1 VAEQTSENSRNQR
14 RPWRGSRALGAL
26 LLLLA
31 CLFFFY
37 GFASEPRAGLLSPTL
52 LANLREVDPGKF
64 YRSGQ
69 LSDSQLRHTIDAF
82 GIRTIINLRGHST
95 NHDWYQ
101 VEAAVAS
108 QRSVSLHNIH
118 LSARGIPHRREL
130 ADLLDLYRS
139 AERPILVHCDGGA
152 DRAGEASAI
161 YQIEYMGKSRAEA
174 LEMLTLR
181 YRHLSWWK
189 PAKRYFIERYR
200 GEDWLLNEYNPCSDE
215 YEYYDKAKYCT
226 SGSRSETLRRSLS

>member
-1 VAEQTSENSRNQR
+1 MPPTPLPESSPEEAQASKNSPTR
-14 RPWRGSRALGAL
+14 RRRWPESRALGAVL
-26 LLLLA
+26 LFLVCLL
-31 CLFFFY
+31 FFY
-37 GFASEPRAGLLSPTL
+37 GYASEPRAGLLSPTL

-69 LSDSQLRHTIDAF
+69 LSDTQLRHTIDAF

-101 VEAAVAS
+101 AEAAVAA
-108 QRSVSLHNIH
+108 QRDVSLHNIH
-118 LSARGIPHRREL
+118 LSSRGLPHRREL

-139 AERPILVHCDGGA
+139 VERPILVHCDGGA

-215 YEYYDKAKYCT
+215 YEYYDKAKYC
-226 SGSRSETLRRSLS
+226 SS